1 MNELMRWLLF
11 LPPQASSVAIG
22 LDRLHYLV
30 ILTTIGGSA
39 FVALVAVTFLIR
51 FRRTPSQE
59 APRAAG
65 LWTPP
70 VWLELAVIVGM
81 FSLFVTFWW
90 LGSRKYMEMRVAPAD
105 SMNIYVTG
113 KQWMWQFSYP
123 EGRSSIAKLYVP
135 AGRSVRLTMTSRDVI
150 HSFFVPDFRV
160 KQDLVPGRYTT
171 VWFKALKP
179 GVHEILCAEYCGT
192 DHSTMRGEVVAL
204 SAQDYA
210 QWLQGLPPA
219 PTVAPAPDV
228 PPVVMIDNQPRVPLD
243 LAQQGEIVAAKAGC
257 QKCHTTDGSAYLGP
271 TWVGL
276 YDSTVTMNDGTT
288 VRADA
293 AYLTESMMDP
303 GARIVR
309 GFANMMPSYLGK
321 LEAAEVGA
329 ILEFMRTIRDRSA
342 PLAGQP
348 AVPAA
353 PADARRPRGVTP

>member
-1 MNELMRWLLF
+1 MNDLIRWLLF
-11 LPPQASSVAIG
+11 LPPQASSIALG

-30 ILTTIGGSA
+30 VLTTMGGSA
-39 FVALVAVTFLIR
+39 LVGVVAIALLVR
-51 FRRTPSQE
+51 FRRRPSEE

-70 VWLELAVIVGM
+70 AWTELAVIAGL

-90 LGSRKYMEMRVAPAD
+90 LGSREYMKMRVAPAD
-105 SMNIYVTG
+105 SMNIYVTA

-123 EGRSSIAKLYVP
+123 EGASSVAKLYVP
-135 AGRSVRLTMTSRDVI
+135 AGRPVRLTMTSRDVI

-160 KQDLVPGRYTT
+160 KQDLVPGRYTS
-171 VWFKALKP
+171 VWFKVLQP
-179 GVHEILCAEYCGT
+179 GHYEILCTEYCGT

-204 SAQDYA
+204 SADDYA
-210 QWLQGLPPA
+210 RWVHGAVPRPSVS
-219 PTVAPAPDV
+219 PSPDV
-228 PPVVMIDNQPRVPLD
+228 PPVVMIDNQPRVALD
-243 LAQQGEIVAAKAGC
+243 LARQGELVSARAGC
-257 QKCHTTDGSAYLGP
+257 QKCHTTDGTPYLGP

-276 YDSTVTMNDGTT
+276 YDSTVTLADGTT
-288 VRADA
+288 VRADS

-329 ILEFMRTIRDRSA
+329 ILEYLRALRDESS

-348 AVPAA
+348 PTKSRTEEF
-353 PADARRPRGVTP
+353 RRPRGAPP